1 MQVLTSS
8 SLSMAT
14 TPSTSNLPQ
23 NPFETTG
30 RSCLKPDLCFL
41 GIRVR
46 PFTSMSAA
54 SLQRR
59 VTAEFLGTLF
69 LVATVIGSGIMA
81 ERLAGG
87 NVALALLANTI
98 ATGAILVAL
107 IFTFGGVSGAHF
119 NPAVTVA
126 DALEHGMPWREV
138 PAYIAAQCSG
148 GLTGAVVA
156 HLMFGLPPF
165 SLSRHARSGGA
176 QVFSEFVATFGLLA
190 VIWGCS
196 RVRANSVPF
205 AVGAYITAAYW
216 FTSSTSFA
224 NPAVTIARA
233 VSDTFAGIRPVDVP
247 LFVAAQMCG
256 AIAATVLIR
265 RLIPSLP
272 ETAEDILL
280 PHESRHQLKA
290 YLFAC
295 VHNAGRS
302 QMAAALF
309 NLYADRSGCLAIS
322 AGTQPADHIDPEVMQ
337 AMREIGVDLGSAK
350 PQLLTRELAESA
362 SVLVTMGCGE
372 ACPFVPSL
380 RTIVWAL
387 PDPKGQSLEAVRTIR
402 DEIHA
407 RVKELIRSEC
417 AECCKAA

>member
-1 MQVLTSS
+1 M
-8 SLSMAT
+8 
-14 TPSTSNLPQ
+14 
-23 NPFETTG
+23 
-30 RSCLKPDLCFL
+30 
-41 GIRVR
+41 
-46 PFTSMSAA
+46 
-54 SLQRR
+54 
-59 VTAEFLGTLF
+59 F
-69 LVATVIGSGIMA
+69 LVATVVGSGIVA

-87 NVALALLANTI
+87 NVALALLANTV

-107 IFTFGGVSGAHF
+107 IFTFGGISGAHF

-138 PAYIAAQCSG
+138 PAYVTAQCSG

-156 HLMFGLPPF
+156 HLMFGLPLF
-165 SLSRHARSGGA
+165 SVSRHARSGGA
-176 QVFSEFVATFGLLA
+176 QVFSEFIATFGLLA

-224 NPAVTIARA
+224 NPAVTIARS
-233 VSDTFAGIRPVDVP
+233 VSNTFAGIRPVDVP
-247 LFVAAQMCG
+247 LFIAAQMSG
-256 AIAATVLIR
+256 AIAATVLSR
-265 RLIPSLP
+265 WLIPSLP

-280 PHESRHQLKA
+280 PHESGSQMKT

-322 AGTQPADHIDPEVMQ
+322 AGTEPADHIHPEVVEV
-337 AMREIGVDLGSAK
+337 MREIGIELSSAR
-350 PQLLTRELAESA
+350 PQLLTNDLAKTA

-372 ACPFVPSL
+372 ACPFVPNL
-380 RTIVWAL
+380 RTIDWAL
-387 PDPKGQSLEAVRTIR
+387 PDPKGQSLDAVRTIR
-402 DEIHA
+402 DEIHD

>member
-1 MQVLTSS
+1 MFTTS
-8 SLSMAT
+8 
-14 TPSTSNLPQ
+14 
-23 NPFETTG
+23 
-30 RSCLKPDLCFL
+30 L
-41 GIRVR
+41 G
-46 PFTSMSAA
+46 
-54 SLQRR
+54 RR

-81 ERLAGG
+81 ERLAGA

-107 IFTFGGVSGAHF
+107 IFTFGAISGAHF
-119 NPAVTVA
+119 NPAVSFA

-138 PAYIAAQCSG
+138 PAYVAAQCAG
-148 GLTGAVVA
+148 GLAGAGVA
-156 HLMFGLPPF
+156 HLMFGLPLF

-176 QVFSEFVATFGLLA
+176 QVFSEFVATFGLMA

-196 RVRANSVPF
+196 RVRASSVPF

-224 NPAVTIARA
+224 NPAVTIARG

-247 LFVAAQMCG
+247 LFLFAQMSG
-256 AIAATVLIR
+256 AVAATVLIR
-265 RLIPSLP
+265 WLIPSLP

-280 PHESRHQLKA
+280 PHESSGPLKT

-295 VHNAGRS
+295 IHNAGRS

-309 NLYADRSGCLAIS
+309 NLYADRSRCLAVS
-322 AGTQPADHIDPEVMQ
+322 AGTEPASHVHPEVVEV
-337 AMREIGVDLGSAK
+337 MREIGIDLTSRK
-350 PQLLTRELAESA
+350 PQKLTNDLARSA

-372 ACPFVPSL
+372 ACPFIPDL
-380 RTIVWAL
+380 RIIDWAL
-387 PDPKGQSLEAVRTIR
+387 PDPKGQSLEAVRIIR
-402 DEIHA
+402 DEIHD
-407 RVKELIRSEC
+407 RVKELIRCECSEC
-417 AECCKAA
+417 SELSWQPRTP

>member
-1 MQVLTSS
+1 MS
-8 SLSMAT
+8 T
-14 TPSTSNLPQ
+14 T
-23 NPFETTG
+23 
-30 RSCLKPDLCFL
+30 
-41 GIRVR
+41 
-46 PFTSMSAA
+46 

-81 ERLAGG
+81 ERLAGT
-87 NVALALLANTI
+87 NVALALLANTM

-107 IFTFGGVSGAHF
+107 IFTFGSISGAHF

-126 DALEHGMPWREV
+126 DAMEHGIPWREV
-138 PAYIAAQCSG
+138 PAYIAAQSSG
-148 GLTGAVVA
+148 GLAGALVA
-156 HLMFGLPPF
+156 HLMFGLPLF

-176 QVFSEFVATFGLLA
+176 QVFSEFVATFGLLV

-224 NPAVTIARA
+224 NPAVTVARG
-233 VSDTFAGIRPVDVP
+233 VSNTFAGIRPIDVP
-247 LFVAAQMCG
+247 FFIAAQMCG

-265 RLIPSLP
+265 WLIPSLP
-272 ETAEDILL
+272 ETAEKILL
-280 PHESRHQLKA
+280 PHEASNLKT

-322 AGTQPADHIDPEVMQ
+322 AGTQPADHIHPEVVEV
-337 AMREIGVDLGSAK
+337 MREIGVDLSSAR
-350 PQLLTRELAESA
+350 PRRLTEDLARTA

-372 ACPFVPSL
+372 ACPFVPNL
-380 RTIVWAL
+380 RTIDWAL
-387 PDPKGQSLEAVRTIR
+387 PDPKGQSLDAVRTIR
-402 DEIHA
+402 DEIHD

>member
-1 MQVLTSS
+1 MSTTS
-8 SLSMAT
+8 
-14 TPSTSNLPQ
+14 
-23 NPFETTG
+23 
-30 RSCLKPDLCFL
+30 
-41 GIRVR
+41 
-46 PFTSMSAA
+46 

-81 ERLAGG
+81 DRLAGA

-107 IFTFGGVSGAHF
+107 IFTFGGISGAHF

-126 DALEHGMPWREV
+126 DAMEHGMPWREV

-148 GLTGAVVA
+148 GLVGAGVA
-156 HLMFGLPPF
+156 HLMFGLTLF

-224 NPAVTIARA
+224 NPAVTVGRS
-233 VSDTFAGIRPVDVP
+233 VSNTFTGIRPIDVP
-247 LFVAAQMCG
+247 FFVAAQMSG

-265 RLIPSLP
+265 WLIPSLP

-280 PHESRHQLKA
+280 PHESNNQMKT

-309 NLYADRSGCLAIS
+309 NLYADQSGCLAIS
-322 AGTQPADHIDPEVMQ
+322 AGTEPADHIHTEVMKV
-337 AMREIGVDLGSAK
+337 MREIGVDLSSAK
-350 PQLLTRELAESA
+350 PQLLTHDLAKTA

-372 ACPFVPSL
+372 ACPFVPNL
-380 RTIVWAL
+380 RIIDWAL
-387 PDPKGQSLEAVRTIR
+387 PDPKGQSLQTVRAIR
-402 DEIHA
+402 DEIHD

-417 AECCKAA
+417 AGCCKAAVA

>member
-1 MQVLTSS
+1 M
-8 SLSMAT
+8 
-14 TPSTSNLPQ
+14 
-23 NPFETTG
+23 
-30 RSCLKPDLCFL
+30 
-41 GIRVR
+41 R
-46 PFTSMSAA
+46 PFTPMTTT

-59 VTAEFLGTLF
+59 VTAELVGTLF

-81 ERLAGG
+81 ERLAGA

-107 IFTFGGVSGAHF
+107 IFTFGAISGAHF

-138 PAYIAAQCSG
+138 PAYVLAQCSG
-148 GLTGAVVA
+148 GLAGAAVA
-156 HLMFGLPPF
+156 HLMFGLPLF

-224 NPAVTIARA
+224 NPAVTIATA
-233 VSDTFAGIRPVDVP
+233 VSDTFAGIPPIDAP
-247 LFVAAQMCG
+247 FFIAAQMCG
-256 AIAATVLIR
+256 AIAATFLVGW
-265 RLIPSLP
+265 LIPSLP
-272 ETAEDILL
+272 ETAEKILL
-280 PHESRHQLKA
+280 PHETSNRLKT

-322 AGTQPADHIDPEVMQ
+322 AGTEPAEHIHPEVMQ
-337 AMREIGVDLGSAK
+337 VMREMGVDLSSAR

-372 ACPFVPSL
+372 ACPFVPNL
-380 RTIVWAL
+380 RIIDWAL
-387 PDPKGQSLEAVRTIR
+387 PDPKRQSLEAIRAIR
-402 DEIHA
+402 DEIHD
-407 RVKELIRSEC
+407 RVKELIRTEC

>member
-1 MQVLTSS
+1 MFTV
-8 SLSMAT
+8 SL
-14 TPSTSNLPQ
+14 
-23 NPFETTG
+23 E
-30 RSCLKPDLCFL
+30 
-41 GIRVR
+41 
-46 PFTSMSAA
+46 
-54 SLQRR
+54 RR

-81 ERLAGG
+81 ERLAGS

-107 IFTFGGVSGAHF
+107 IFTFGAISGAHF
-119 NPAVTVA
+119 NPAVSFA
-126 DALEHGMPWREV
+126 DALEHGLPWREV
-138 PAYIAAQCSG
+138 PAYVAAQCAG
-148 GLTGAVVA
+148 GLAGAGVA
-156 HLMFGLPPF
+156 HLMFGLPLL

-224 NPAVTIARA
+224 NPAVTIARG

-247 LFVAAQMCG
+247 LFLFAQMCG
-256 AIAATVLIR
+256 AVAATVLIR
-265 RLIPSLP
+265 WLIPSLP
-272 ETAEDILL
+272 ETAKDILL
-280 PHESRHQLKA
+280 PHTSSGQLKT

-295 VHNAGRS
+295 IHNAGRS

-309 NLYADRSGCLAIS
+309 NLYADRSRCIAVS
-322 AGTQPADHIDPEVMQ
+322 AGTEPANHVHPEVVEV
-337 AMREIGVDLGSAK
+337 MREIGIDLTSAK
-350 PQLLTRELAESA
+350 PQKLTSDLARSA
-362 SVLVTMGCGE
+362 SILVTMGCGE
-372 ACPFVPSL
+372 ACPFIPGL
-380 RTIVWAL
+380 RIVDWAL

-402 DEIHA
+402 DEIHD
-407 RVKELIRSEC
+407 RVKELIRGEC
-417 AECCKAA
+417 AECCELSWQPRNR